1 MLCARFA
8 RSIQATALA
17 AALALPCAALA
28 QADYRDPG
36 HLRLIEIIGMRVLSP
51 NGEALGVI
59 GDLIVDPRTRRIEY
73 IAVEPPYGRGIM
85 SRYPVDALVAGG
97 PGEVVVDVSL
107 SSSSAGASALAGAL
121 QPSGLSF
128 ATAERGEGEPVVDL
142 LDGKLRFLP

>member
-17 AALALPCAALA
+17 VVLALPCAARA

-36 HLRLIEIIGMRVLSP
+36 HLRLVEIIGMRVLSP
-51 NGEALGVI
+51 SGEALGVI

-73 IAVEPPYGRGIM
+73 IAVEPPSGRGM
-85 SRYPVDALVAGG
+85 SRYPVAALVAGG
-97 PGEVVVDVSL
+97 PGEVVVDGSL
-107 SSSSAGASALAGAL
+107 LSSSAGASALAAPL
-121 QPSGLSF
+121 QSSGFSF

-142 LDGKLRFLP
+142 LEGKLRFLP